1 MAPGATARVRRPR
14 ELPRAAAG
22 AARRPGVLLLAPAQ
36 PTYKVQYCG
45 HPATFPLDI
54 DRSLWFSTK
63 VTNAKDP
70 CQT

>member
-1 MAPGATARVRRPR
+1 MNFPELPPAPPGAPVYCSSP
-14 ELPRAAAG
+14 
-22 AARRPGVLLLAPAQ
+22 LLY

-45 HPATFPLDI
+45 QPPTFPLDI